1 MINNALVQKYKHKTY
16 FFHSDKSQDK
26 TKPLAEW
33 FPNSKDKQEKFIKEK
48 LNTRASSKMPK
59 DENRN
64 VLPIKSK

>member
-1 MINNALVQKYKHKTY
+1 MFPTPKQHIETY
-16 FFHSDKSQDK
+16 CILADNSQDRDK
-26 TKPLAEW
+26 TIGRW
-33 FPNSKDKQEKFIKEK
+33 FPNSKDKHEKFIQEK